1 MNAVPGIMIFI
12 LSQKYFWPIK
22 WHGPAW
28 GPQSHYVTGPADVHT
43 AYEFGVMGTDS
54 FRPTTSFVA
63 LPLSWPLVPK
73 VLASVCLLG
82 LGHVVSLDGCI
93 FPHTELFLIKPI
105 GLSLAV

>member
-1 MNAVPGIMIFI
+1 MNAVPGILIFI
-12 LSQKYFWPIK
+12 WSPKYFWPIK

-28 GPQSHYVTGPADVHT
+28 GPQSHYVTCPGDVHT
-43 AYEFGVMGTDS
+43 AYEFGVVGTDS

-63 LPLSWPLVPK
+63 LPLSWPPVPK

-93 FPHTELFLIKPI
+93 SPHTELFLIKPI